1 VIARMIDTIKPVPAE
16 EPKAKPSNADLIRK
30 LNDQINNLKDKVTFL
45 DAEKKLLFNDKDM

>member
-1 VIARMIDTIKPVPAE
+1 MIDTIKPVPAE